1 MLKFIRHIPFL
12 KAVLIYTLTA
22 FGGPQGHLGMMM
34 KTFVKKRK
42 DVTEKELTD
51 LLSFCQLLPGASSTQ
66 TITLIAYKRG
76 GFLLSIITFLI
87 WVIPACFMMGALS
100 FLVHYFDKNAL
111 HTDIFKFLQPMA
123 VGFLIYATWNAFR
136 VTINNNITRV
146 IMAVAALV
154 VYAFFK
160 TPWIFPIVLV
170 AGGAVTNFSDRRIPQ
185 KDVPSKK
192 IKWSNIWMFVFVF
205 VLAGFLSET
214 ARKQNWE
221 NKRAFNLFENF
232 YRFGS
237 LVFGGGQVLVP
248 MMYEQF
254 VIREKTQY
262 MSGEELLT
270 GAGFV
275 QGIPGPVFSM
285 ASYAGGMAM
294 RNEGAGKQTL
304 GIIIGAV
311 GIFLPSA
318 LLVLFFFPIWQNL
331 KKYAVVFR
339 SLEGINA
346 ATVGLMVASAF
357 YLARDISLLEMKT
370 ISYVNLIVI
379 FSTVILL
386 STTKIPPP
394 IIALV
399 CLLLGWVF

>member
-1 MLKFIRHIPFL
+1 
-12 KAVLIYTLTA
+12 
-22 FGGPQGHLGMMM
+22 
-34 KTFVKKRK
+34 
-42 DVTEKELTD
+42 
-51 LLSFCQLLPGASSTQ
+51 
-66 TITLIAYKRG
+66 
-76 GFLLSIITFLI
+76 
-87 WVIPACFMMGALS
+87 MGALS
-100 FLVHYFDKNAL
+100 FLVHYFDKRAL

-146 IMAVAALV
+146 IMAVAALL
-154 VYAFFK
+154 VYVFFK
-160 TPWIFPIVLV
+160 TPWVFPIVLV
-170 AGGAVTNFSDRRIPQ
+170 AGGIVTNFSDRRIPQ

-294 RNEGAGKQTL
+294 RNEGTGRQTL

-394 IIALV
+394 IIALI
-399 CLLLGWVF
+399 CLLLGWIF

>member
-1 MLKFIRHIPFL
+1 
-12 KAVLIYTLTA
+12 
-22 FGGPQGHLGMMM
+22 MMM
-34 KTFVKKRK
+34 KTFVKKRR

-51 LLSFCQLLPGASSTQ
+51 LVSFCQLLPGASSTQ

-87 WVIPACFMMGALS
+87 WVTPACVMMGALS
-100 FLVHYFDKNAL
+100 FLVHYFDKRAL

-123 VGFLIYATWNAFR
+123 VGFLVYATWNAFK

-146 IMAVAALV
+146 IMAVAALL
-154 VYAFFK
+154 VYIFFK
-160 TPWIFPIVLV
+160 TPWVFPIVLV
-170 AGGAVTNFSDRRIPQ
+170 AGGIVTNFSDRRIPQ

-221 NKRAFNLFENF
+221 NKRAFNIFENF

-394 IIALV
+394 IIALI
-399 CLLLGWVF
+399 CLLLGWIF

>member
-1 MLKFIRHIPFL
+1 
-12 KAVLIYTLTA
+12 
-22 FGGPQGHLGMMM
+22 MMM
-34 KTFVKKRK
+34 KTFVKKRR

-51 LLSFCQLLPGASSTQ
+51 LVSFCQLLPGASSTQ

-87 WVIPACFMMGALS
+87 WVTPACVMMGALS
-100 FLVHYFDKNAL
+100 FLVHYFDKRAL

-123 VGFLIYATWNAFR
+123 VGFLVYATWNAFK

-146 IMAVAALV
+146 IMAVAALL
-154 VYAFFK
+154 VYIFFK
-160 TPWIFPIVLV
+160 TPWVFPIVLV
-170 AGGAVTNFSDRRIPQ
+170 AGGIVTNFSDRRIPQ

-294 RNEGAGKQTL
+294 RNEGAGMQTL

-386 STTKIPPP
+386 STTKIPAP
-394 IIALV
+394 IIALI
-399 CLLLGWVF
+399 CLLLGWIF

>member
-1 MLKFIRHIPFL
+1 
-12 KAVLIYTLTA
+12 
-22 FGGPQGHLGMMM
+22 MMM
-34 KTFVKKRK
+34 KTFVKKRR

-76 GFLLSIITFLI
+76 GFILSIITFLI
-87 WVIPACFMMGALS
+87 WVLPACFIMGALS

-123 VGFLIYATWNAFR
+123 VGFLVYATWNAFR

-154 VYAFFK
+154 VYVFFK
-160 TPWIFPIVLV
+160 TPWIFPIVLI
-170 AGGAVTNFSDRRIPQ
+170 AGGIVTNFSDRRIPQ

-262 MSGEELLT
+262 MTGEELLT

-394 IIALV
+394 IIAMI
-399 CLLLGWVF
+399 CLLLGWIF

>member
-1 MLKFIRHIPFL
+1 
-12 KAVLIYTLTA
+12 
-22 FGGPQGHLGMMM
+22 MMM
-34 KTFVKKRK
+34 KTFVKKRR

-51 LLSFCQLLPGASSTQ
+51 LVSFCQLLPGASSTQ

-87 WVIPACFMMGALS
+87 WVTPACVMMGALS
-100 FLVHYFDKNAL
+100 FLVHYFDKRAL

-123 VGFLIYATWNAFR
+123 VGFLVYATWNAFR
-136 VTINNNITRV
+136 VTINNNITTV
-146 IMAVAALV
+146 IMAVAALL
-154 VYAFFK
+154 VYIFFK
-160 TPWIFPIVLV
+160 TPWVFPIVLV
-170 AGGAVTNFSDRRIPQ
+170 AGGIVTNFSDRRIPQ

-221 NKRAFNLFENF
+221 NRRAFNLFENF

-386 STTKIPPP
+386 STTKIPAP
-394 IIALV
+394 IIALI
-399 CLLLGWVF
+399 CLLLGWIF